1 MAFARGS
8 GSHEDVSMNEA
19 VPTIEVMHKEEPK
32 PRPAPARAA
41 APADPAP
48 VPPEIVT
55 TITLKPGVKI
65 TIEYPA

>member
-1 MAFARGS
+1 MGS
-8 GSHEDVSMNEA
+8 YSVSGLHEDVSMSDA
-19 VPTIEVMHKEEPK
+19 QPTIEVMHKEEARSK
-32 PRPAPARAA
+32 PAPMRAA